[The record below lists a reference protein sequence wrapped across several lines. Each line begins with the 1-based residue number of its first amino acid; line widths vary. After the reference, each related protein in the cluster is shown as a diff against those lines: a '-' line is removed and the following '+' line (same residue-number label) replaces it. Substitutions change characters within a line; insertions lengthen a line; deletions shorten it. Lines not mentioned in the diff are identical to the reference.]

1 MVYSSIIFT
10 AHEICVHLNMQ
21 ISPPPHLAPFIRH
34 YIYLENSRE
43 AGENMRLFTD
53 GSTGLILSG
62 DMNLYSK
69 ISGDQMP
76 LSFFYGVP
84 DTYKDFYSKGKFSLI
99 AVVFQPYFLNILLK
113 TSAKEV
119 RNQII
124 SVEDVVRDKL
134 QPFQEKLF
142 TQTNPLSVIN
152 GLNLFFSE
160 FLAQE
165 TKSDYSFI
173 STVQQ
178 YILKNKGSVSSK
190 ELELFT
196 GYSER
201 HLERKFEDFMGVSP
215 KKYSTI
221 IRLHYF
227 LSLIN
232 RGIAGDNMTALSYN
246 AGYSD
251 QSHLIRDFKTSVGLT
266 PRQYIKIK
274 NKMAVNFIEL

>member
-1 MVYSSIIFT
+1 
-10 AHEICVHLNMQ
+10 MQ

-266 PRQYIKIK
+266 PRQYIKTK

>member
-266 PRQYIKIK
+266 PRQYIKTK

>member
-1 MVYSSIIFT
+1 
-10 AHEICVHLNMQ
+10 MQ
-21 ISPPPHLAPFIRH
+21 ISPPQHLAPFIRH

-53 GSTGLILSG
+53 GSTGLIMSG

-266 PRQYIKIK
+266 PRQYIKTK